1 MVMNV
6 SIDKFTTHRLVA
18 ERILLSHFSDI
29 CRLHSDSQ
37 VMKTLSADG
46 NVLDDEATRAGLQQ
60 GIEDWQQQG
69 YGTWIFRDKQNK
81 QFIGRAGLKRYS
93 FDGGIEIGLAYAVL
107 SDYWNRGF
115 ATEMAA
121 GCLDI
126 GFNQLGFSAIATWT
140 LPVNRASQRVMEKLG
155 FQYER
160 DFVFAGL
167 PHRYYRQSAANW
179 KVDQEE
185 RHRRRP

>member
-46 NVLDDEATRAGLQQ
+46 NVLDDEATRTGLQQ
-60 GIEDWQQQG
+60 GIEHWQQQG
-69 YGTWIFRDKQNK
+69 YGMWVFRDKQNK
-81 QFIGRAGLKRYS
+81 QFIGRAGLKQYS

-107 SDYWNRGF
+107 SDLLEPRIRDRNGRRLLGYRFQPARVFRNRHVDAARQPGLATCHGKAGIPIRARLRLRRF
-115 ATEMAA
+115 AAQA
-121 GCLDI
+121 L
-126 GFNQLGFSAIATWT
+126 SAICC
-140 LPVNRASQRVMEKLG
+140 
-155 FQYER
+155 
-160 DFVFAGL
+160 GL
-167 PHRYYRQSAANW
+167 ESGP
-179 KVDQEE
+179 
-185 RHRRRP
+185 RRTSP